1 MGTEK
6 FKKCHFFMVR
16 NVIENEDSIVVNLTD
31 VIKYI
36 ISNIYLR
43 NVCN

>member
-1 MGTEK
+1 
-6 FKKCHFFMVR
+6 MVR